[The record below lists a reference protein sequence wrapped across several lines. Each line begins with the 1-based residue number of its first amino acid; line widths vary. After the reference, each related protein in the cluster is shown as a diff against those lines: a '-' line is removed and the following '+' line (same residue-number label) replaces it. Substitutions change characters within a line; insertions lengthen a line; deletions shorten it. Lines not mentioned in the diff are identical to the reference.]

1 MSNFRQREIDR
12 LPNKRDKELRDKWK
26 ESLEMLRRDAKAQG
40 DSERLQRLELIED
53 IYKKRDEVEG

>member
-1 MSNFRQREIDR
+1 MNHRQKELEA

-26 ESLEMLRRDAKAQG
+26 ESLELLKRDAKEQG
-40 DSERLQRLELIED
+40 DLERLQRLELIED